1 MICLYLL
8 EFLKFKEEHGND
20 FFHIVQTPNLAC
32 EITLQVS
39 TLQGNSRVIVL
50 FVVHASIA
58 SIMNV
63 KSVIASFSYI
73 HALSLQYV
81 LFIN

>member
-1 MICLYLL
+1 
-8 EFLKFKEEHGND
+8 
-20 FFHIVQTPNLAC
+20 
-32 EITLQVS
+32 
-39 TLQGNSRVIVL
+39 
-50 FVVHASIA
+50 
-58 SIMNV
+58 MNV